1 MLLVWLSTEWAMTI
15 MTFIDEWLK
24 RERDETATG
33 TFADG
38 VFHLTRRED
47 LLTDA
52 RRDNLRTS
60 YGRDLRAA
68 QQLVGSARP
77 EPQAQP
83 G

>member
-1 MLLVWLSTEWAMTI
+1 MTI
-15 MTFIDEWLK
+15 MTFMEHWLK
-24 RERDETATG
+24 RQNDDYATG

-52 RRDNLRTS
+52 SHDNLRTS

-68 QQLVGSARP
+68 QTRASLSPSGLHAL
-77 EPQAQP
+77 
-83 G
+83 

>member
-24 RERDETATG
+24 QESDENATG

-38 VFHLTRRED
+38 VFHLTRKEE

-52 RRDNLRTS
+52 GRDNLRTS

-68 QQLVGSARP
+68 QHLVGATPSGA
-77 EPQAQP
+77 QAV
-83 G
+83 